1 MASSSQYFRDAIACS
16 VEMFSE
22 NMQVFVYTNNKI
34 QMTKIPSEQ
43 AAKVL
48 IGMCKEYEIDLIQ
61 LSGDE
66 TYLEDFISTIREAE
80 MIEYGEL
87 GKVEIAVIKN
97 EK

>member
-1 MASSSQYFRDAIACS
+1 MASSSKYFRDAIACS

-34 QMTKIPSEQ
+34 QMTKIPSDQ
-43 AAKVL
+43 AARVL
-48 IGMCKEYEIDLIQ
+48 IGMCKEYDIDLIQ

-66 TYLEDFISTIREAE
+66 TYLENFISTIREAE
-80 MIEYGEL
+80 ELEYGEL
-87 GKVEIAVIKN
+87 GKVEIAIIHN